1 VIFGTLTCITVMSS
15 QVNQVITGY
24 HEIYIYSCLIGHV
37 FYCHFF
43 CNFSILLSGSRWPT
57 CVRGWQ
63 CEIFEILA
71 DFCCLETEI
80 FDISMIAWHTDWNIV
95 EQRQSVACGCFLS
108 CMKTVMIFAG

>member
-1 VIFGTLTCITVMSS
+1 MSS

-57 CVRGWQ
+57 CVNDGR
-63 CEIFEILA
+63 
-71 DFCCLETEI
+71 TERELKGELKHV
-80 FDISMIAWHTDWNIV
+80 SNP
-95 EQRQSVACGCFLS
+95 SPFLTS
-108 CMKTVMIFAG
+108 GPDGSYQH